1 MTRNADIGLLT
12 KPSKLTGGFP
22 HNGKFGKGGPFDVS
36 ITFVTKVANLIQA
49 ASGPAC
55 NAYRLIITTKPTTYF
70 GLMNATV
77 AR

>member
-22 HNGKFGKGGPFDVS
+22 HNGKFGKGGPFDVR
-36 ITFVTKVANLIQA
+36 ITLFAKVANPIQA

-55 NAYRLIITTKPTTYF
+55 TGHRFVITTKPTTF
-70 GLMNATV
+70 AGLMNATV